1 MFKHVDM
8 SKYIT
13 TVSENGWVSLD
24 MQYFKNNPEEIRSA
38 VRAFRRCDAARE
50 TLRRRYRNLNKD
62 ERPVIKC
69 PKKGVAVRNPG
80 TDWYVAW
87 LNHLLD
93 GYHEHYG
100 DLEEQIDCPISSPD
114 ELDRFVSGKHERFQA
129 PKMGMYAPYKRDSL
143 TRSVDEYLR
152 LAQENNADHMDPNI
166 IDLALEAF
174 DRILNVDLAG
184 IPRESLRC
192 KPAREAIYGS
202 NVQGL
207 ATGLFQSTRDEPLR
221 PEVAEQAGDYY
232 DYPFDSKIPL
242 AEHLIG
248 LYESRDLDFSI
259 SENRVTNLKRVQVG
273 GVEYDPGD
281 LEAKIKRDSFKNAKY
296 RTINANDPVVQI
308 AEASAAISF
317 REAVLQYTDSSFY
330 NTLLDPDHRWANM
343 ERMHREAERH
353 NVTMFPF
360 DFDKHD
366 ARLHAE
372 WMFNLM
378 QKVVK
383 PLYVKEDQHVIDI
396 VSLALVYKI
405 ITSPNGKGGITFNG
419 IIGAL
424 GSGDPWTNIIGT
436 LGTRAIGWIL
446 HLARPDIFACDKYI
460 GCNNGDDA
468 SYGVYKT
475 AIQQLGIEAVIK
487 IANDIVNKFNYVFN
501 ESKLI
506 SIPVAGS
513 GFVNH
518 WEQYAYWYNPLSDKV
533 MRHGSTLR
541 YFGKVYS
548 DEDLGRQDSLEGL
561 IDQLSTLNNTIGYVG
576 DQTFQTTTFNVQM
589 LRDFIKNDKIL
600 TSYVDQHGQAF
611 FDHLVEDAVKV
622 QLENLKNSPA
632 AKTMSEAEL
641 REKAERKI
649 LHHLRAAGFDRNDL
663 TRVIHDKDFS
673 FLSIVRLIGLGSAE
687 LTRIAECGKGRNLTY
702 RITNGNVEWL
712 RGVA

>member
-1 MFKHVDM
+1 M

-13 TVSENGWVSLD
+13 TVSENGWKSLD
-24 MQYFKNNPEEIRSA
+24 MQYFKNHPEEIRSA
-38 VRAFRRCDAARE
+38 VRAFRRCETARE
-50 TLRRRYRNLNKD
+50 TLRRRYRNLNND

-93 GYHEHYG
+93 VYHEHYG
-100 DLEEQIDCPISSPD
+100 DLEEQTDCPISSAD

-129 PKMGMYAPYKRDSL
+129 PKMGMFAPYKKNSL
-143 TRSVDEYLR
+143 TRSVDEYMR
-152 LAQENNADHMDPNI
+152 LAQENNADHMSSEI
-166 IDLALEAF
+166 TDLALQAF
-174 DRILNVDLAG
+174 NKILEVDLAG
-184 IPRESLRC
+184 IPRGSLRC

-221 PEVAEQAGDYY
+221 PEIAEEASKYY
-232 DYPFDSKIPL
+232 DYPFDGKIPL

-248 LYESRDLDFSI
+248 LYESKDLEFSI

-281 LEAKIKRDSFKNAKY
+281 FEAKVVRNSFKDAKY

-317 REAVLQYTDSSFY
+317 REAVLKYTESSFY
-330 NTLLDPDHRWANM
+330 NTLLDPDRRWANM
-343 ERMHREAERH
+343 ERMHKEAEL
-353 NVTMFPF
+353 NNITMFPF

-378 QKVVK
+378 QTVVK
-383 PLYVKEDQHVIDI
+383 PLYVEEDQYVIDI

-446 HLARPDIFACDKYI
+446 HLARPDIFACGKFI

-475 AIQQLGIEAVIK
+475 AIQHYGIEAIIK
-487 IANDIVNKFNYVFN
+487 IANDIVNRFNYVFN

-518 WEQYAYWYNPLSDKV
+518 WEQYAYWYNPLSGKV

-541 YFGKVYS
+541 YAGKVYS

-576 DQTFQTTTFNVQM
+576 GQTFQTTTFNIHI
-589 LRDFIKNDKIL
+589 LKDFILNDKIL
-600 TSYVDQHGQAF
+600 TSYVDQYGQAF
-611 FDHLVEDAVKV
+611 FDHLVDDAVAKRIKSIK
-622 QLENLKNSPA
+622 ESPEGM
-632 AKTMSEAEL
+632 KMSEEQI
-641 REKAERKI
+641 RIKAERKI

-687 LTRIAECGKGRNLTY
+687 LARIAECGKGRNLTY
-702 RITNGNVEWL
+702 RITNGQLEWL